1 MPGPVSTQGEARDR
15 NYTAEDTL
23 QLILQ
28 ELRAI
33 KYVLCKIEGTT
44 DPTDVDAGFF
54 SDSGLPSGNPGS

>member
-1 MPGPVSTQGEARDR
+1 MPGPVSTQSEARVR

-33 KYVLCKIEGTT
+33 KFVLCKIEGTT

-54 SDSGLPSGNPGS
+54 SDPNMPSGNSGS